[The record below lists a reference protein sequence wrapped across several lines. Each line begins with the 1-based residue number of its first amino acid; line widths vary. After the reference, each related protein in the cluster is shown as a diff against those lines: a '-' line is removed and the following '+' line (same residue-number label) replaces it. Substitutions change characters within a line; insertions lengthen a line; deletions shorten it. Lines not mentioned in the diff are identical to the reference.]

1 VVLGSVLEVYLATCV
16 VVAWLGRRRM
26 LGFWG
31 NAILAFFVSPLV
43 VAIIIFAGSA
53 RPKAPAPPVKPVAG

>member
-1 VVLGSVLEVYLATCV
+1 MLEVYLAACALI
-16 VVAWLGRRRM
+16 AWIGRRRI

-31 NAILAFFVSPLV
+31 NFIVAFLVSPLV

-53 RPKAPAPPVKPVAG
+53 RPKAPSPPVTTVGG